1 MSTTNMNMNY
11 EMAQVCY
18 VKAVYSMDRHKY
30 MLSPSLS
37 VRDFIATVQKRA
49 AEDIYHLSLS
59 SNETEINTIEV
70 VEAGQELEN
79 IRAED
84 APKMEPEDITM
95 RQKYGSALDHV
106 SFYVRSA
113 LLDPI
118 R

>member
-1 MSTTNMNMNY
+1 
-11 EMAQVCY
+11 
-18 VKAVYSMDRHKY
+18 

-49 AEDIYHLSLS
+49 AEDIYHLNLS

-79 IRAED
+79 IKAED

-95 RQKYGSALDHV
+95 RQKYGSALAHV
-106 SFYVRSA
+106 SFYVRSYSPCA
-113 LLDPI
+113 TFFI
-118 R
+118 RIRVILFFLVIRPHIL

>member
-1 MSTTNMNMNY
+1 MNMNY

-18 VKAVYSMDRHKY
+18 VKAVYAMHTHKY

-59 SNETEINTIEV
+59 SNGAEIDTIEV

-79 IRAED
+79 IKAED

-95 RQKYGSALDHV
+95 RQKYGDALAHV

>member
-1 MSTTNMNMNY
+1 MNANN

-30 MLSPSLS
+30 MLSPSLT

-59 SNETEINTIEV
+59 SNGAEIDTIEV

-84 APKMEPEDITM
+84 APKMEPDDITM
-95 RQKYGSALDHV
+95 RQKYGDALAHV

>member
-1 MSTTNMNMNY
+1 MNMNN
-11 EMAQVCY
+11 EMAQICY
-18 VKAVYSMDRHKY
+18 VKAVYAPVSHKY

-37 VRDFIATVQKRA
+37 VSDFIATVQKLV

-59 SNETEINTIEV
+59 SNGAEIDTIEV

-84 APKMEPEDITM
+84 APKMEPDDITM
-95 RQKYGSALDHV
+95 RQKYGDALDHV